1 MTAVVLPKI
10 QLSEGDRVI
19 YHNPISKDWSVR
31 GVVVGFY
38 EDDRAVVETDGGH
51 IWALKIVDLEPESLR
66 NV

>member
-1 MTAVVLPKI
+1 MTAVVLPRI

-19 YHNPISKDWSVR
+19 YHNPVSKAWSVR

-38 EDDRAVVETDGGH
+38 EDDRAIVETDGGH
-51 IWALKIVDLEPESLR
+51 IWALKIVDLESGSLQ

>member
-51 IWALKIVDLEPESLR
+51 TWALKIVDLEPESFI